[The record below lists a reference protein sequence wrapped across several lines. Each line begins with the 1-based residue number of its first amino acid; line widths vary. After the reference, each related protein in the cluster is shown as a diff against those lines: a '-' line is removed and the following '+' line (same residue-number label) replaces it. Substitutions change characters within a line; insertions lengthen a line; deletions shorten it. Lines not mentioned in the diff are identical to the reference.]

1 MKASLFV
8 AICPYS
14 SLLFVTAT
22 ANEKMD
28 NWISCH
34 VKALDYLGK
43 RPGIIVPDNAPTATY
58 RPVKNKPGLAHPRTL
73 RRLRRLLR
81 HPPRASPAWKTSG

>member
-1 MKASLFV
+1 MKVLATRMKASLFV

-34 VKALDYLGK
+34 VKALDCKIGC
-43 RPGIIVPDNAPTATY
+43 
-58 RPVKNKPGLAHPRTL
+58 RTL
-73 RRLRRLLR
+73 PSWRVR
-81 HPPRASPAWKTSG
+81 